1 MAGSFFMGVIKMV
14 WKKYGLEIEFTG
26 ITRKRAAELV
36 AEHFKTTAAYS
47 FEGDKYSI
55 ADERGRTWA
64 VLPCPGVRAERWQN
78 NRMVGANYLYQT
90 KVCTP
95 WLYENDFETLE
106 KILDR
111 LDRGGA
117 VINESTGMMVSL
129 CMTGLDNREKFESN
143 LANLYESRGTLLQ
156 KAVGRTFD
164 SLADCSLLDEQGVVS
179 LPLFPCSLDGND
191 VRSYVQLSQGIAD
204 FAAKSKGIR
213 QKENDS
219 PNEKFRLRLVRIG
232 FVGEEYKHAR
242 KLLTENLSGNSGGC
256 GSMRLRPSWK
266 KQNLQKHGWK
276 ELKQKLPRQ
285 KWLPRISME
294 DHWKAHRRSSQR
306 AWKFFLLKPVEALKT
321 CPPQRMRKQ
330 GNCRRMRLQCNK
342 TLRGSFFVGGSI
354 DDTGL

>member
-219 PNEKFRLRLVRIG
+219 PNEKFRLRTWLVRIG

-242 KLLTENLSGNSGGC
+242 KLLTENLSGNSAWLRKYEAAPQLEETEPAETRMEGTETEAAQTEMAAEDIHGG
-256 GSMRLRPSWK
+256 SLESPQEEQPES
-266 KQNLQKHGWK
+266 L
-276 ELKQKLPRQ
+276 EIL
-285 KWLPRISME
+285 
-294 DHWKAHRRSSQR
+294 SS
-306 AWKFFLLKPVEALKT
+306 EAS
-321 CPPQRMRKQ
+321 
-330 GNCRRMRLQCNK
+330 
-342 TLRGSFFVGGSI
+342 RGSENLPSPA
-354 DDTGL
+354 DEETGELPQNEITM